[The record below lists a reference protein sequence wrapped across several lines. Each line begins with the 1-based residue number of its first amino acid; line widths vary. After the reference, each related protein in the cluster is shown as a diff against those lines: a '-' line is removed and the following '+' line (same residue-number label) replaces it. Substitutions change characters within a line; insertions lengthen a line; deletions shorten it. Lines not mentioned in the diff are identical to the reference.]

1 MAEMIVFRACLSVSG
16 KFSMAAKCCSNAL
29 LTKDYALLAKECK
42 CLARVY
48 ELLTKDYAL
57 LAKVYQCP
65 PNPCATS

>member
-1 MAEMIVFRACLSVSG
+1 
-16 KFSMAAKCCSNAL
+16 MAAKCCSNAL